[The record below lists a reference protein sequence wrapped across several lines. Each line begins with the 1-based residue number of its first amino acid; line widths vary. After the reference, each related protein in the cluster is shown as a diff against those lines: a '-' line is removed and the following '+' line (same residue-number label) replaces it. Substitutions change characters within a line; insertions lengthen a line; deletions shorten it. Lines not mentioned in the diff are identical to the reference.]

1 MTKSFIGI
9 ILEACV
15 ECCHDPLD
23 ISQYHGVV
31 VEGNTDNRDTN
42 NLNEEENKNGT
53 NWQIDG
59 KR

>member
-53 NWQIDG
+53 N
-59 KR
+59 

>member
-1 MTKSFIGI
+1 MTKSFMGS

-15 ECCHDPLD
+15 ECSRDPLD
-23 ISQYHGVV
+23 IAQYHGVV

-53 NWQIDG
+53 N
-59 KR
+59 